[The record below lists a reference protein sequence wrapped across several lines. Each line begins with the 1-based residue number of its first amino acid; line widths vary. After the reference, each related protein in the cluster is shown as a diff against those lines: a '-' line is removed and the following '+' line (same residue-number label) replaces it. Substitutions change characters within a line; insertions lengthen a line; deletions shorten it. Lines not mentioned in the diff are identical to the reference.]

1 MTTSSLLVES
11 VGNAVP
17 KFKRGD
23 LVRLKS
29 GGPIMTVIGV
39 LTRGDPDSDPWL
51 AIGWKEGDV
60 LCRWL
65 DHRTRE
71 VKTHPFEPDWLE
83 AAKK

>member
-1 MTTSSLLVES
+1 MNTSLLSES
-11 VGNAVP
+11 AGTDIP

-29 GGPIMTVIGV
+29 GGPIMTVVGI
-39 LTRGDPDSDPWL
+39 LRIGDPGFDPWL
-51 AIGWKEGDV
+51 EAGWKEGDV

-65 DHRTRE
+65 DQRTRE

-83 AAKK
+83 AARG